1 LQIDDTNEGEVYDG
15 NEKRIESKESELEKF
30 KYNFSKPINN
40 KKVNNTQ
47 SEDFKPIHSSKTNND
62 NNFLEDKVKELKEK
76 NDSVKNNLL
85 SELKLNE
92 STTKKVEPIKRTFQL
107 TTTTTTSN
115 SSLNKT
121 ISSNTTSANEPIDYT
136 VKSIDFETAKS
147 LRMLIFGNL
156 NQTFTDDWKNQSFNF
171 SDIAKLKFGIVQKKG
186 GPCGVLAS
194 VQAYVLKDLIFL
206 SDEPSKESN
215 MM

>member
-1 LQIDDTNEGEVYDG
+1 MQIDDTNEGEVYDG

-47 SEDFKPIHSSKTNND
+47 SEDFKPIQSSKTNND
-62 NNFLEDKVKELKEK
+62 KNFLEDKVKELKEK

-85 SELKLNE
+85 SELNLIE
-92 STTKKVEPIKRTFQL
+92 STSKKVEPVKRTFQL
-107 TTTTTTSN
+107 TTTTSN
-115 SSLNKT
+115 NSLNKT
-121 ISSNTTSANEPIDYT
+121 ISSNTTTANEPIDYT
-136 VKSIDFETAKS
+136 VKAIDFETAKS

>member
-1 LQIDDTNEGEVYDG
+1 MQIDDTNEGEVYDG

-40 KKVNNTQ
+40 KKVNNNNTK
-47 SEDFKPIHSSKTNND
+47 SDDIKPMQSSKTNSD
-62 NNFLEDKVKELKEK
+62 NNFLEDKFKELKEK
-76 NDSVKNNLL
+76 NDSLKNNLL
-85 SELKLNE
+85 SELNLNE
-92 STTKKVEPIKRTFQL
+92 SSTKKVEPVKRTFQL
-107 TTTTTTSN
+107 TTTSN
-115 SSLNKT
+115 TSLNKT
-121 ISSNTTSANEPIDYT
+121 ISPNTTTTNEPKDYT
-136 VKSIDFETAKS
+136 VKAVDFETAKK